1 MGKTKKQARKK
12 TPPKRKQVK
21 RQIPTVDD
29 YLRKLPKDRLIEIA
43 LEQVRDSES
52 LERELQEEIL
62 ERFGG
67 ASDLIED
74 ARQLVESTTDSEPE
88 FDHRGFAEPVDY
100 GLVHSAF
107 ERLLK
112 EKQYEAML
120 QLGPILAKGS
130 QRHIETSSDDFEPH
144 YSISECIGCVI
155 QALLKVDWPKP
166 DRIVY
171 AVRLVIEDDYCACEN
186 AEELLKR
193 RWARRDWKQ
202 AAETLREL
210 TSEYPEG
217 TYARKNLDR
226 WIATAEERGGE

>member
-29 YLRKLPKDRLIEIA
+29 YLRKLPKDRLIEIV

-100 GLVHSAF
+100 GPVHSAF

-130 QRHIETSSDDFEPH
+130 QRHIETSADDFEPH
-144 YSISECIGCVI
+144 FSIRECIGIVV
-155 QALLKVDWPKP
+155 QALLKADRPKP
-166 DRIVY
+166 DKIVY
-171 AVRLVIEDDYCACEN
+171 AVRLVIEDDYYACEK
-186 AEELLKR
+186 AEEVLRR
-193 RWARRDWKQ
+193 RWAKRDWKQ
-202 AAETLREL
+202 AAEMLREL
-210 TSEYPEG
+210 VSEYPEG
-217 TYARKNLDR
+217 KYSRQNLDR
-226 WIATAEERGGE
+226 WIAAAEERGGG

>member
-1 MGKTKKQARKK
+1 MGKTKKQVRRK

-21 RQIPTVDD
+21 RQIPTVED
-29 YLRKLPKDRLIEIA
+29 YVRKLSKDRLIEIV
-43 LEQVRDSES
+43 LDQVADNEA
-52 LERELQEEIL
+52 LERELLDEIL

-67 ASDLIED
+67 ASDLVED
-74 ARQLVESTTDSEPE
+74 ARQLVESTTAGEPE

-100 GLVHSAF
+100 GPVHSAF
-107 ERLLK
+107 ERW
-112 EKQYEAML
+112 
-120 QLGPILAKGS
+120 PILAKGS

-144 YSISECIGCVI
+144 YSISECIGCVM

-166 DRIVY
+166 DKIVY